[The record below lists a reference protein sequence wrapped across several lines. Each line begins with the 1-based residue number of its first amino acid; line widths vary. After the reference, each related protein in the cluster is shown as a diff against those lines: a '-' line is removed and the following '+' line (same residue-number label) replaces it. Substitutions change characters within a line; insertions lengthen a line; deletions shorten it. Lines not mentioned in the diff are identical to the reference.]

1 MVGEVRCHCC
11 VPFCRRWRR
20 GEGET
25 ICWEH
30 WKRIPLARRRAYFR
44 AVAERC
50 PDTLLRARR
59 AAPRWMRQ
67 RPDRTLGA
75 AYTRPRSIRA
85 IWRLWDRLK
94 RDAIERAL

>member
-1 MVGEVRCHCC
+1 MVGDGRSHCC
-11 VPFCRRWRR
+11 VPFCRRYRR

-30 WKRIPLARRRAYFR
+30 WKRIPLARRRAYLR
-44 AVAERC
+44 AAIERC
-50 PDTLLRARR
+50 PELLARER
-59 AAPRWMRQ
+59 RPIPRWMRQ
-67 RPDRTLGA
+67 RPERTLYLS
-75 AYTRPRSIRA
+75 YTRPRSIKA